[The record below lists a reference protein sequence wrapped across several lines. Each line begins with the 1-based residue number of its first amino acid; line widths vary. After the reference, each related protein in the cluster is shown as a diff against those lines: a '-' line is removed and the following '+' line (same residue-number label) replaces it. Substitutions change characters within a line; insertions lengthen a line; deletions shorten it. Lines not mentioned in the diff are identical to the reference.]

1 MKRSR
6 PSRTDSRMTK
16 AFSLS
21 PATKTFLLLLIYFF
35 GVVLSWIF
43 VEMCSRNV
51 GFADFRLFWGVGD
64 ALSRGQVSSI
74 YPRLTDT
81 SFDTTLFNQGVPF
94 LYPPNFAA
102 FSRVFAFLPMI
113 QAYALTRAFLAC
125 SFLAGGIIL
134 YRRARRRHQD
144 ENKTPPY
151 ALLFFLPVLLFFP
164 VQESIG
170 IGQLSGFLYVLSI
183 SMGLV
188 LLEGKKPMLSGMSFG
203 LLCLKPQPL
212 AAILFAFLCLSL
224 FDPAMK
230 LLRKRFFVGFILVAL
245 INLAAA
251 LVIFGWTGI
260 LEWAHSVKVW
270 MEFYVWGDRTY
281 FEPYWLICSWPM
293 IIGRLVRS
301 LYPQF
306 FFPALPS
313 ILTMPGL
320 LIELVLIYLLSRS
333 KSLDFSR
340 KLELLLCLVLF
351 SLPVISPYMRVY
363 DLSVF
368 VVPFWL
374 LFFGSVRNPEKV
386 QGRGDRLVSTVAIL
400 FIAII
405 DLHLVLVPQQL
416 RTEFQHGNLIVGG
429 ACLLLWVS
437 YVLYIGFVVK
447 ALRK

>member
-6 PSRTDSRMTK
+6 PAPTDSRMK
-16 AFSLS
+16 RKFSIS
-21 PATKTFLLLLIYFF
+21 PSTKTFLLLLIYFF

-43 VEMCSRNV
+43 VEMCSRNT

-102 FSRVFAFLPMI
+102 FSRVFAFLPMV
-113 QAYALTRAFLAC
+113 QAYALTRAILAC
-125 SFLAGGIIL
+125 SFLAAGVIL
-134 YRRARRRHQD
+134 YLRARS
-144 ENKTPPY
+144 ENKTAPY
-151 ALLFFLPVLLFFP
+151 ALLFFLPALLFFP

-183 SMGLV
+183 SLGVV

-212 AAILFAFLCLSL
+212 AAILFVFFCLSL

-230 LLRKRFFVGFILVAL
+230 RLRLKFFAGFSLVAL
-245 INLAAA
+245 MNLGAA
-251 LVIFGWTGI
+251 LVLFGWTGI
-260 LEWAHSVKVW
+260 LEWAHSVKIW

-293 IIGRLVRS
+293 IIGRLVKT
-301 LYPQF
+301 LYPQL
-306 FFPALPS
+306 FFPALPT
-313 ILTMPGL
+313 ILSMPAL
-320 LIELVLIYLLSRS
+320 LIELVFIYLLSRS
-333 KSLDFSR
+333 KKLDFSS

-363 DLSVF
+363 DLSVY
-368 VVPFWL
+368 VISFWF
-374 LFFGSVRNPEKV
+374 LFFGSVSNLEKH
-386 QGRGDRLVSTVAIL
+386 QIKGARLVSTVAIL
-400 FIAII
+400 FIAIV

-437 YVLYIGFVVK
+437 YVLYIGFGVK
-447 ALRK
+447 AMRK